1 MSQETTVAII
11 VLVGVL
17 FTGIVGVITAILNN
31 KQKATDS
38 VIADTRA
45 ELAATRAEVKEN
57 AQRIAKLE
65 SRDRA
70 WSTYVHVLRRH
81 ITDEKPPPPPE
92 WPVELDR

>member
-1 MSQETTVAII
+1 MSEQETIAIM
-11 VLVGVL
+11 VLVGVV

-38 VIADTRA
+38 VIADLRA

-57 AQRIAKLE
+57 AERIAKLE

-70 WSTYVHVLRRH
+70 WSNYVHVLRRH

-92 WPVELDR
+92 WPKDLDY